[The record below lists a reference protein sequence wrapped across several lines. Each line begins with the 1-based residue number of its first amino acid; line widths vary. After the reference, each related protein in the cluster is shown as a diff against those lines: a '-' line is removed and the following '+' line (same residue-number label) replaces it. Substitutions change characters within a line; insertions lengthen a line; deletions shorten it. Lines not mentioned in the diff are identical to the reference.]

1 VRRLSEP
8 KVEAVL
14 GNVRS
19 TVLALLQQALKRG
32 EWPGKPQSQA
42 STTQVHAIRIPF
54 APYSCGHSIESSHAS
69 QTKRC
74 WLRSHAC
81 CRKRCYVTDVA
92 HRSPER
98 GGRVRTRQQV
108 LVLYLA
114 LPQLDSRVVGWSF
127 YDGAS
132 QQDREAHGV
141 EVEPPY
147 SSGLEALRDGWRL
160 IEYPRLENPAPGREY
175 QVGYLQAEF
184 VFEKIIDS
192 SAPLPVAEGES
203 V

>member
-1 VRRLSEP
+1 MSDV
-8 KVEAVL
+8 
-14 GNVRS
+14 
-19 TVLALLQQALKRG
+19 
-32 EWPGKPQSQA
+32 
-42 STTQVHAIRIPF
+42 TQ
-54 APYSCGHSIESSHAS
+54 
-69 QTKRC
+69 K
-74 WLRSHAC
+74 
-81 CRKRCYVTDVA
+81 
-92 HRSPER
+92 SPER

-114 LPQLDSRVVGWSF
+114 QPQLDSRVVGWSF
-127 YDGAS
+127 YDGTS

-141 EVEPPY
+141 AVEPPY

-184 VFEKIIDS
+184 VFEKIIDC
-192 SAPLPVAEGES
+192 SAESQVGEGES

>member
-1 VRRLSEP
+1 MRQLSQW
-8 KVEAVL
+8 KLAVAL

-19 TVLALLQQALKRG
+19 TVLALLRQALKRCEG
-32 EWPGKPQSQA
+32 PCTQQSQA
-42 STTQVHAIRIPF
+42 STTQVQAIRMPF
-54 APYSCGHSIESSHAS
+54 VPYSCGHSIESS
-69 QTKRC
+69 
-74 WLRSHAC
+74 
-81 CRKRCYVTDVA
+81 
-92 HRSPER
+92 R

-114 LPQLDSRVVGWSF
+114 QPQLDSRVVGWSF
-127 YDGAS
+127 YDGTS
-132 QQDREAHGV
+132 QQGREAQGV
-141 EVEPPY
+141 EIEPRY
-147 SSGLEALRDGWRL
+147 TSGLEALRDGWRL

-192 SAPLPVAEGES
+192 SAPLPVGEGAS